1 MKYILFGYTLIIL
14 FHMLRNEIT
23 FRTTQY
29 IEIKMYNEIFRP
41 SPKQDPR
48 QAKSGNPNI
57 PLSFT
62 GTIANVGSGGGAA
75 SFQDFQESVDDAW
88 DSGDDEFWT
97 VSDVK
102 ISKRVSH
109 SAALS
114 VINSHRS
121 SASCGDTQSNTK
133 DFHPRQA
140 TIIPDEKRAEALQ
153 RLAVQPLHLRNAQL
167 NTTTL
172 SSSNHNQHVS
182 GEDNEGKFVNSPGHR
197 PTHFPGRP
205 QPLKQTSSAS
215 KFFVPSKEQ
224 GLFFNFVF
232 SGF

>member
-1 MKYILFGYTLIIL
+1 MFV
-14 FHMLRNEIT
+14 
-23 FRTTQY
+23 
-29 IEIKMYNEIFRP
+29 FRP
-41 SPKQDPR
+41 SPKQDTR
-48 QAKSGNPNI
+48 QGKGGSANSLPISFAGTVGN
-57 PLSFT
+57 
-62 GTIANVGSGGGAA
+62 AGSGGAA

-102 ISKRVSH
+102 ISKRVSQ

-121 SASCGDTQSNTK
+121 GGGCGDPQSNAK
-133 DFHPRQA
+133 DVQSRQA
-140 TIIPDEKRAEALQ
+140 IIPDEKRAEALQ

-167 NTTTL
+167 STTTL
-172 SSSNHNQHVS
+172 SQSNHCQHTG
-182 GEDNEGKFVNSPGHR
+182 GEETEGKFGNSPGHK

-205 QPLKQTSSAS
+205 QPLKQSSASS

-224 GLFFNFVF
+224 GEPRKI
-232 SGF
+232 GEKHTY